1 LIEQIFPWVST
12 IITALITGGLFSFV
26 QFLINRHDK
35 KNDSVE
41 KLRIEFV
48 EGLKQTQEDGDKRFE
63 AHEELITKINEVLN
77 QLKVNDAKQT
87 ESLKRQEASLV
98 GMGHD
103 RILYLGSRYIERG
116 YITKD
121 EYENLND
128 YLFKPY
134 KALGGNGTAE
144 KIMREVDKLP
154 LHDSID

>member
-1 LIEQIFPWVST
+1 MEQVFPWLST

-35 KNDSVE
+35 KNDSIE
-41 KLRIEFV
+41 KLRVELA
-48 EGLKQTQEDGDKRFE
+48 EGLKRTQEDGDKRFE
-63 AHEELITKINEVLN
+63 AHEELITKINNVLK
-77 QLKVNDAKQT
+77 QLEVNDTKQT

-103 RILYLGSRYIERG
+103 RIISLGSKYIERG

-144 KIMREVDKLP
+144 KIIREVDKLP